1 MNAISIISVSVAV
14 IGLVLSTIWNIIN
27 AKKSTN
33 AEYQN
38 IIELIRKESIQQGET
53 KALFQQMS
61 NSLQQ
66 IVEDNK
72 HMNDKIYELTGRITL
87 IEHDQSSLVTLY
99 TQLSNLD
106 ERLNKLGQRIELLE
120 HDLKKSQNFSKT
132 MCLT

>member
-14 IGLVLSTIWNIIN
+14 IGLILSTIWNIIN

-87 IEHDQSSLVTLY
+87 IEHDQNSLVTLY
-99 TQLSNLD
+99 TQLNNLD

-120 HDLKKSQNFSKT
+120 HDLKKSQN
-132 MCLT
+132 

>member
-14 IGLVLSTIWNIIN
+14 VSLILSTIWNVVN

-33 AEYQN
+33 AEYKN

-72 HMNDKIYELTGRITL
+72 HMNDKIYELTGRVTL

-99 TQLSNLD
+99 SQLNTID
-106 ERLNKLGQRIELLE
+106 ERINKLHQRIDILE
-120 HDLKKSQNFSKT
+120 HDLDRKDRHG
-132 MCLT
+132 

>member
-99 TQLSNLD
+99 TQLNNLD
-106 ERLNKLGQRIELLE
+106 ERLGKLGQRIELLE
-120 HDLKKSQNFSKT
+120 HDLVKSQN
-132 MCLT
+132 